1 MLVLHV
7 YWHGLSCSRL
17 AEYKFNKSWCHTWN
31 HVGVVEYA
39 RTCGAFDLKI
49 FRIEVHHEHA
59 LVAILKLTYAQVH
72 TLPHT

>member
-1 MLVLHV
+1 MFTGMGFLVQGWLNTNSTKAGATLGV
-7 YWHGLSCSRL
+7 
-17 AEYKFNKSWCHTWN
+17 N